1 MFQELVLFEIV
12 GDLPSYGLLQE
23 LVLFEIKVVSRA
35 TAHLELRFAQ
45 EYGDGSFVS
54 YGLAQENLLR
64 LNAILKLQLQL

>member
-45 EYGDGSFVS
+45 EGDGSFKS
-54 YGLAQENLLR
+54 YGSE
-64 LNAILKLQLQL
+64 IKVIS